1 MIFENVPHSE
11 LSQPDSSALFRV
23 YSFTTH
29 YKLIE
34 ELTNLTEPKQEALT
48 TSDRKE
54 CLMKMQIQILHLASE
69 FLQSNYTI
77 KVIPGNMP
85 LTPTRRKENHS
96 TIYRDKMLKLLEIS
110 LIKYSCVSFSSTEKP
125 GFYVLHASL
134 NSVIQLLFN
143 LSRPLSPVIRI
154 VARTNNL

>member
-1 MIFENVPHSE
+1 MIFENVPHSK

-23 YSFTTH
+23 YSFTTY

-34 ELTNLTEPKQEALT
+34 ELTNLTEPKQESLT

-77 KVIPGNMP
+77 KIITENMP
-85 LTPTRRKENHS
+85 LTPL
-96 TIYRDKMLKLLEIS
+96 DKKKI
-110 LIKYSCVSFSSTEKP
+110 
-125 GFYVLHASL
+125 A
-134 NSVIQLLFN
+134 
-143 LSRPLSPVIRI
+143 PLSIE
-154 VARTNNL
+154 TKC